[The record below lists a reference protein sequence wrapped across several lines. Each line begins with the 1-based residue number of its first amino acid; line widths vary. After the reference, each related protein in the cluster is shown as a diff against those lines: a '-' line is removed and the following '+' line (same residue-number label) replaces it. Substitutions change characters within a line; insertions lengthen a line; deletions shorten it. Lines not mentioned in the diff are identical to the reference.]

1 MFFTFFKLYKWYQ
14 IAQSIA
20 CFRGQGKVHYTLVKR
35 HISCW
40 IIFILPNIRQHVWNA
55 TEKFVWLLK
64 HAGYWIQVKQKNRIH
79 FPNDIPMR
87 AWVTLKSLCMPC
99 PYQHTSSIEFRCS
112 DDVLDA
118 AWTFYNY
125 SPFWHFHWYQVEGE
139 TICYV
144 VSPVLKYIVT
154 TKNVCQIKRVM

>member
-1 MFFTFFKLYKWYQ
+1 MFFTFFKMYKWYQ

-40 IIFILPNIRQHVWNA
+40 IIFILPDIRPRMERNWKICMTSETCRVLNSGE
-55 TEKFVWLLK
+55 T
-64 HAGYWIQVKQKNRIH
+64 KNRIH
-79 FPNDIPMR
+79 FPNDILMR
-87 AWVTLKSLCMPC
+87 AWVTLNSLCMPC

-112 DDVLDA
+112 DDVLNA

-139 TICYV
+139 TIC
-144 VSPVLKYIVT
+144 VT
-154 TKNVCQIKRVM
+154 L